1 MELSSTKRIYEEV
14 VWHIGLTIAP
24 SEKKEGADKQAPN
37 DWGQIYAKL
46 LDLGLGYDEIP
57 KRTYP
62 QIQAL
67 LGGRAGVIVEKMSM
81 PNIFGYSNNAINTT
95 VEESSQEDVEA
106 FFNGF

>member
-1 MELSSTKRIYEEV
+1 M
-14 VWHIGLTIAP
+14 
-24 SEKKEGADKQAPN
+24 
-37 DWGQIYAKL
+37 

-67 LGGRAGVIVEKMSM
+67 LGGRAGIIVEKMSM
-81 PNIFGYSNNAINTT
+81 PNIFGYSNNTQINTT

-106 FFNGF
+106 FFNSF

>member
-1 MELSSTKRIYEEV
+1 
-14 VWHIGLTIAP
+14 
-24 SEKKEGADKQAPN
+24 
-37 DWGQIYAKL
+37 L

-67 LGGRAGVIVEKMSM
+67 LGGRAGVILEKINM
-81 PNIFGYSNNAINTT
+81 PNIFGYANNTQINTT

-106 FFNGF
+106 FFNSF